1 MQHQRDPN
9 KSYLEQLQDFSK
21 TPVGAAGIK
30 GKSSTDGALALTTLT
45 QVSQLSPARAM
56 VARSTPATKPTM
68 LLTPTM
74 CLRWNS

>member
-30 GKSSTDGALALTTLT
+30 GKPSH
-45 QVSQLSPARAM
+45 
-56 VARSTPATKPTM
+56 
-68 LLTPTM
+68 
-74 CLRWNS
+74 